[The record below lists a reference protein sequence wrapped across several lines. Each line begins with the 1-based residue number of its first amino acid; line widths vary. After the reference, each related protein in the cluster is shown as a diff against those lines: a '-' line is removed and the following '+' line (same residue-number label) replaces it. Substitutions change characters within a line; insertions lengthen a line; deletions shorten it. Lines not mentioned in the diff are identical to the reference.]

1 VKAQAARVK
10 DTFTDGINVDI
21 EDALKADQTQ
31 DKRLLTVLMHELK
44 GELDREVID
53 VSLQLTRNAMRI
65 HLRLTPTKVPNHQ
78 LTFDVAWN
86 PDCVDERCY
95 DYKARPHRHTAAR
108 ALHKLTCQPL
118 HRVWPST
125 RTSSS

>member
-44 GELDREVID
+44 GELDREVCL
-53 VSLQLTRNAMRI
+53 SRSR
-65 HLRLTPTKVPNHQ
+65 
-78 LTFDVAWN
+78 
-86 PDCVDERCY
+86 
-95 DYKARPHRHTAAR
+95 AAQC
-108 ALHKLTCQPL
+108 AFTNN
-118 HRVWPST
+118 
-125 RTSSS
+125 